1 MFLIMLLGYYLF
13 RKKVFTNQ
21 TTKSLSELLNR
32 YVMPCTL
39 VRSFQREF
47 DSALAKEFGITLLCA
62 ALVFVICIFWP
73 SGFTRPSGQKTM
85 PTGVCA

>member
-1 MFLIMLLGYYLF
+1 MKLDRGGKCVFANSLIVFQQILVMFLIMLLGYYLF

-39 VRSFQREF
+39 RCV
-47 DSALAKEFGITLLCA
+47 
-62 ALVFVICIFWP
+62 
-73 SGFTRPSGQKTM
+73 
-85 PTGVCA
+85 